1 MCEPASRS
9 RSREP
14 RAYFCEPISASN
26 CFLFT
31 FVLVLF
37 FCCCNFATLI
47 LHSVKLH
54 LAGEAK
60 KKIRSSFVREIK
72 GK

>member
-14 RAYFCEPISASN
+14 RAYFCEPISASH

-37 FCCCNFATLI
+37 IFLQFWNINFALSKATLGRR
-47 LHSVKLH
+47 SQKN
-54 LAGEAK
+54 
-60 KKIRSSFVREIK
+60 IRSSFVREIK

>member
-14 RAYFCEPISASN
+14 RADREPISASH

-37 FCCCNFATLI
+37 IFLQFCNINFALSKATLGRR
-47 LHSVKLH
+47 SQ
-54 LAGEAK
+54 

-72 GK
+72 AK